1 MAAIVKPVKSEAD
14 RTMSETD
21 STSISVSELTGH
33 IKAILEGTFPS
44 IWVSG
49 EISDVVR
56 PRSGHVYF
64 TLKDSQSQIRGVMWR
79 TAASRLKEPLK
90 DGQSVQC
97 FGDVEVYAPRGTY
110 QLVVRK
116 VQTQGVGG
124 LQAAFQKLQ
133 YKLNEEGLFD
143 AERKRPLPTFPRRI
157 GVITSPSG
165 AAIQD
170 FLKAASHRWRG
181 TEIIVIPSL
190 VQGNEAVERIV
201 RAIKSAHHYQPKLDA
216 IVLAR
221 GGGSLEDLW
230 CFNEEAVVRAVAAS
244 TIPTVSAIG
253 HEIDVTLCD
262 LVADVRA
269 LTPTDGATKV
279 LPDADSLNRNIQN
292 LGQRLRRQAT
302 YLLESRRAQLDAIAT
317 RTVLRRPHDIVND
330 RTRVLDDLDARARRA
345 IFSKIKL
352 GRVQLSSAAA
362 SLSALSPL
370 QVLTRGYSVTLTDE
384 GEAIQNVSQTRV
396 GQRIRTRLHQ
406 GEIWSVIE
414 KRQEDQD

>member
-1 MAAIVKPVKSEAD
+1 
-14 RTMSETD
+14 MSETEGN
-21 STSISVSELTGH
+21 SISVSELTGH

-64 TLKDSQSQIRGVMWR
+64 TLKDAQSQIRGVMWR
-79 TAASRLKEPLK
+79 SAAARLKEPLK

-124 LQAAFQKLQ
+124 LQAAFQRLQ
-133 YKLNEEGLFD
+133 AKLNEEGLFD
-143 AERKRPLPTFPRRI
+143 ADRKKSLPSFPRRI

-181 TEIIVIPSL
+181 TEIVIIPSL

-201 RAIKSAHHYQPKLDA
+201 RAIQSAHNYRPKLDA
-216 IVLAR
+216 LVLAR

-230 CFNEEAVVRAVAAS
+230 CFNDEAVVRAVAAC

-262 LVADVRA
+262 LAADVRA

-279 LPDADSLNRNIQN
+279 LPNGDSLRRNVQN
-292 LGQRLRRQAT
+292 LGQRMRRQAT
-302 YLLESRRAQLDAIAT
+302 QMLESRRIRLESIAT
-317 RTVLRRPHDIVND
+317 RTVLKRPHDIVHD
-330 RTRVLDDLDARARRA
+330 RSRVLDDLDARARRA
-345 IFSKIKL
+345 IFAKIKL
-352 GRVQLSSAAA
+352 GRAQLASSAAA
-362 SLSALSPL
+362 LSALSPL
-370 QVLTRGYSVTLTDE
+370 QVLTRGYSVTLTDA
-384 GEAIQNVSQTRV
+384 GKAIQDVSQV
-396 GQRIRTRLHQ
+396 QPGQAIRTRLHR

-414 KRQEDQD
+414 RLEKEKD

>member
-1 MAAIVKPVKSEAD
+1 
-14 RTMSETD
+14 MSETEGN
-21 STSISVSELTGH
+21 SISVSELTGH

-64 TLKDSQSQIRGVMWR
+64 TLKDAQSQIRGVMWR
-79 TAASRLKEPLK
+79 SAAARLNEPLK

-124 LQAAFQKLQ
+124 LQAAFQRLQ
-133 YKLNEEGLFD
+133 AKLNEEGLFD
-143 AERKRPLPTFPRRI
+143 ADRKKSLPSFPRRI

-181 TEIIVIPSL
+181 TEIVIIPSL

-201 RAIKSAHHYQPKLDA
+201 RAIQSAHNYRPKLDA
-216 IVLAR
+216 LVLAR

-230 CFNEEAVVRAVAAS
+230 CFNDEAVVRAVAAC

-262 LVADVRA
+262 LAADVRA

-279 LPDADSLNRNIQN
+279 LPNGDSLRRNVQN
-292 LGQRLRRQAT
+292 LGQRMRRQAT
-302 YLLESRRAQLDAIAT
+302 QMLESRRIRLESIAT
-317 RTVLRRPHDIVND
+317 RTVLKRPHDIVHD
-330 RTRVLDDLDARARRA
+330 RSRVLDDLDARARRA
-345 IFSKIKL
+345 IFAKIKL
-352 GRVQLSSAAA
+352 GRAQLASSAAA
-362 SLSALSPL
+362 LSALSPL
-370 QVLTRGYSVTLTDE
+370 QVLTRGYSVTLTDA
-384 GEAIQNVSQTRV
+384 GKAIQDVSQV
-396 GQRIRTRLHQ
+396 QPGQAIRTRLHR

-414 KRQEDQD
+414 RLEKEKD

>member
-1 MAAIVKPVKSEAD
+1 
-14 RTMSETD
+14 MSETEGNLV
-21 STSISVSELTGH
+21 SVSELTGH

-64 TLKDSQSQIRGVMWR
+64 TLKDAQSQIRGVMWR
-79 TAASRLKEPLK
+79 TAAARLKEPLK

-124 LQAAFQKLQ
+124 LQAAFQRLQ
-133 YKLNEEGLFD
+133 AKLNEEGIFD
-143 AERKRPLPTFPRRI
+143 AERKKPLPSFPRRI

-181 TEIIVIPSL
+181 TEIVIIPSL

-201 RAIKSAHHYQPKLDA
+201 HAIVSAHNYRPKLDA
-216 IVLAR
+216 LVLAR

-230 CFNEEAVVRAVAAS
+230 CFNDEAVVRAVAAC

-262 LVADVRA
+262 LAADVRA

-279 LPDADSLNRNIQN
+279 LPNGESLRRNVQN
-292 LGQRLRRQAT
+292 LGQRMRRQAT
-302 YLLESRRAQLDAIAT
+302 QMLESRRIQLESIAT
-317 RTVLRRPHDIVND
+317 RTVLKRPHDIVHD
-330 RTRVLDDLDARARRA
+330 RCRVLDDLDARARRA

-352 GRVQLSSAAA
+352 GRAQLSSSAAA
-362 SLSALSPL
+362 LSALSPL
-370 QVLTRGYSVTLTDE
+370 QVLTRGYSVTLTDA
-384 GEAIQNVSQTRV
+384 GKAVQDVSQVQR
-396 GQRIRTRLHQ
+396 GQAIRTRLHR
-406 GEIWSVIE
+406 GEIWSVVE
-414 KRQEDQD
+414 RLEEEQD

>member
-1 MAAIVKPVKSEAD
+1 
-14 RTMSETD
+14 MSETEGN
-21 STSISVSELTGH
+21 SISVSELTGH

-64 TLKDSQSQIRGVMWR
+64 TLKDAQSQIRGVMWR
-79 TAASRLKEPLK
+79 SAAARLKEPLK

-124 LQAAFQKLQ
+124 LQAAFQRLQ
-133 YKLNEEGLFD
+133 AKLNEEGLFD
-143 AERKRPLPTFPRRI
+143 AERKKPLPSFPRRI

-181 TEIIVIPSL
+181 TEIVIIPSL

-201 RAIKSAHHYQPKLDA
+201 RAIQSAHNYRPKLDA
-216 IVLAR
+216 LVLAR

-230 CFNEEAVVRAVAAS
+230 CFNDEAVVRAVAAC

-262 LVADVRA
+262 LAADVRA

-279 LPDADSLNRNIQN
+279 LPNGDSLRRNVQN
-292 LGQRLRRQAT
+292 LGQRMRRQAT
-302 YLLESRRAQLDAIAT
+302 QMLESRRIRLESIAT
-317 RTVLRRPHDIVND
+317 RTVLKRPHDIVHD
-330 RTRVLDDLDARARRA
+330 RSRVLDDLDARARRA
-345 IFSKIKL
+345 IFAKIKL
-352 GRVQLSSAAA
+352 GRAQLASSAAA
-362 SLSALSPL
+362 LSALSPL
-370 QVLTRGYSVTLTDE
+370 QVLTRGYSVTLTDA
-384 GEAIQNVSQTRV
+384 GKAIQDVSQV
-396 GQRIRTRLHQ
+396 QPGQAIRTRLHR

-414 KRQEDQD
+414 RLEKERD

>member
-1 MAAIVKPVKSEAD
+1 
-14 RTMSETD
+14 MSETEGN
-21 STSISVSELTGH
+21 SISVSELTGH

-64 TLKDSQSQIRGVMWR
+64 TLKDAQSQIRGVMWR
-79 TAASRLKEPLK
+79 SAAARLNEPLK

-124 LQAAFQKLQ
+124 LQAAFQRLQ
-133 YKLNEEGLFD
+133 AKLNEEGLFD
-143 AERKRPLPTFPRRI
+143 ADRKKSLPSFPRRI

-181 TEIIVIPSL
+181 TEIVIIPSL

-201 RAIKSAHHYQPKLDA
+201 RAIQSAHKYHPKLDA
-216 IVLAR
+216 LVLAR

-230 CFNEEAVVRAVAAS
+230 CFNDEAVVRAVAAC

-262 LVADVRA
+262 LAADVRA

-279 LPDADSLNRNIQN
+279 LPNGDSLRRNVQN
-292 LGQRLRRQAT
+292 LGQRMRRQAT
-302 YLLESRRAQLDAIAT
+302 QMLESRRIRLESIAT
-317 RTVLRRPHDIVND
+317 RTVLKRPHDIIHD
-330 RTRVLDDLDARARRA
+330 RSRVLDDLDARARRA
-345 IFSKIKL
+345 IFAKIKL
-352 GRVQLSSAAA
+352 GRAQLASSAAA
-362 SLSALSPL
+362 LSALSPL
-370 QVLTRGYSVTLTDE
+370 QVLTRGYSVTLTDA
-384 GEAIQNVSQTRV
+384 GKAIQDVSQV
-396 GQRIRTRLHQ
+396 QPGQAIRTRLHR

-414 KRQEDQD
+414 RLEKEKD

>member
-1 MAAIVKPVKSEAD
+1 
-14 RTMSETD
+14 MSETEGN
-21 STSISVSELTGH
+21 SISVSELTGH

-64 TLKDSQSQIRGVMWR
+64 TLKDAQSQIRGVMWR
-79 TAASRLKEPLK
+79 SAAARLKEPLK

-124 LQAAFQKLQ
+124 LQAAFQRLQ
-133 YKLNEEGLFD
+133 AKLNEEGLFD
-143 AERKRPLPTFPRRI
+143 AERKKPLPSFPRRI

-181 TEIIVIPSL
+181 TEIVIVPSL

-201 RAIKSAHHYQPKLDA
+201 HAIQSAHKYRPKLDA
-216 IVLAR
+216 LVLAR

-230 CFNEEAVVRAVAAS
+230 CFNDEAVVRAVAAC

-262 LVADVRA
+262 LAADVRA

-279 LPDADSLNRNIQN
+279 LPNGDSLRRNVQN
-292 LGQRLRRQAT
+292 LGQRMRRQAT
-302 YLLESRRAQLDAIAT
+302 QMLESRRIRLESIAT
-317 RTVLRRPHDIVND
+317 RTVLKRPHDIVHD
-330 RTRVLDDLDARARRA
+330 RSRVLDDLDARARRA
-345 IFSKIKL
+345 IFAKIKL
-352 GRVQLSSAAA
+352 GRAQLASSAAA
-362 SLSALSPL
+362 LSALSPL
-370 QVLTRGYSVTLTDE
+370 QVLTRGYSVTLTDA
-384 GEAIQNVSQTRV
+384 GKAIQDVSQV
-396 GQRIRTRLHQ
+396 QPGQAIRTRLHR

-414 KRQEDQD
+414 RLEKEKD

>member
-1 MAAIVKPVKSEAD
+1 
-14 RTMSETD
+14 MSETEGN
-21 STSISVSELTGH
+21 SISVSELTGH

-64 TLKDSQSQIRGVMWR
+64 TLKDAQSQIRGVMWR
-79 TAASRLKEPLK
+79 SAAARLKEPLK

-124 LQAAFQKLQ
+124 LQAAFQRLQ
-133 YKLNEEGLFD
+133 AKLNEEGLFD
-143 AERKRPLPTFPRRI
+143 AERKKPLPSFPRRI

-181 TEIIVIPSL
+181 TEIVIIPSL

-201 RAIKSAHHYQPKLDA
+201 RAIQSAHNYRPKLDA
-216 IVLAR
+216 LVLAR

-230 CFNEEAVVRAVAAS
+230 CFNDEAVVRAVAAC

-262 LVADVRA
+262 LAADVRA

-279 LPDADSLNRNIQN
+279 LPNGDSLRRNVQN
-292 LGQRLRRQAT
+292 LGQRMRRQAT
-302 YLLESRRAQLDAIAT
+302 QMLESRRIRLESIAT
-317 RTVLRRPHDIVND
+317 RTVLKRPHDIVHD
-330 RTRVLDDLDARARRA
+330 RSRVLDDLDARARRA
-345 IFSKIKL
+345 IFAKIKL
-352 GRVQLSSAAA
+352 GRAQLASSAAA
-362 SLSALSPL
+362 LSALSPL
-370 QVLTRGYSVTLTDE
+370 QVLTRGYSVTLTDA
-384 GEAIQNVSQTRV
+384 GKAIQDVSQV
-396 GQRIRTRLHQ
+396 QPGQAIRTRLHR

-414 KRQEDQD
+414 RLEKEKD